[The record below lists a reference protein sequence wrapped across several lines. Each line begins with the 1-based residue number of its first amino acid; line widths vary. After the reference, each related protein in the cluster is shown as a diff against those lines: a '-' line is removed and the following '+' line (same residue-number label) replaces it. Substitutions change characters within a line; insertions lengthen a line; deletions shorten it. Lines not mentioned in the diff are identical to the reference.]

1 MKIRAIILL
10 SVVLAVYSFPVM
22 AAEEDVIHARAVRS
36 AKAGQVD
43 FVYMEYGIIL
53 RDYPGS
59 KYTPQALFAHGE
71 YFFCMHD
78 LSHAAEMFQ
87 TYLDQYPQS
96 EGELFALAYL
106 MAIAGQ
112 RNDAERVQELK
123 NEILARQRLGLVFSD
138 SKDFHYLSPMS
149 RKLKVAFYIDRIEF
163 YEDKNLIDK
172 VSY

>member
-10 SVVLAVYSFPVM
+10 SAVLAAGPFPAM
-22 AAEEDVIHARAVRS
+22 AAEDDVIHARAVR
-36 AKAGQVD
+36 AAGSGQMD
-43 FVYMEYGIIL
+43 FVYMDYGIIL

-71 YFFCMHD
+71 YFFLMHD
-78 LSHAAEMFQ
+78 LTQAAQMFE
-87 TYLDQYPQS
+87 TYLNQYPQA

-112 RNDAERVQELK
+112 RNNAERVEELK
-123 NEILARQRLGLVFSD
+123 NEILSRQRLGLVFSD